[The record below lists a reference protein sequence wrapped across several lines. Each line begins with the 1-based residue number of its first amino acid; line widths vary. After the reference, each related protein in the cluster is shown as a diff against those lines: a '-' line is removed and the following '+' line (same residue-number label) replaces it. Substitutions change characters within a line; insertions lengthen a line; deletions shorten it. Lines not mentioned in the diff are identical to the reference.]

1 MNSNRTWLAAAMV
14 AAIGLH
20 FVPFT
25 MYLSPDL
32 HQAYRPWYYH
42 LLEKGFSEPISNY
55 SPPYL
60 YLLWG
65 LTRFDGIFW
74 PNVMIKLL
82 SLSGAFWVAYSASR
96 VLAPWAGR
104 ENSGS
109 CVSFCR
115 ASFSTRRCFRRW
127 IRSGSRPACWR
138 RPPRLKASMLEC
150 LLGPAP
156 AFAIKAQAAFFAPFV
171 ILLFVRRRVPPAI
184 WLIAPIVFVAAM
196 VPAWLGG
203 WKASY
208 IASIYLG
215 QVNYMEHVGKY
226 FIGSSASLWTPLGF
240 LAPKLVFDLRW
251 LGLPFILAGLA
262 FYWRYAPTPN
272 ARNIVRFA
280 AISAAGMPFLL
291 PHMLDRF
298 FILAD
303 VLAFLYAVAYPSRR
317 TLIAAAAMQFA
328 SAWPMAVWA
337 FFYHP
342 WTFVAAPFAVIMLVL
357 LWRDP
362 EDQPQR
368 RSSSREGAVTA
379 PALG

>member
-96 VLAPWAGR
+96 VLGALGRPRELGLLCFILPSIILNTSVLSQVDTFWVAPCLLATAAAIEGKHARVSAWAG
-104 ENSGS
+104 
-109 CVSFCR
+109 
-115 ASFSTRRCFRRW
+115 
-127 IRSGSRPACWR
+127 
-138 RPPRLKASMLEC
+138 L
-150 LLGPAP
+150 

-272 ARNIVRFA
+272 ARNIVRLA

-362 EDQPQR
+362 EDQPQK
-368 RSSSREGAVTA
+368 RSLSREGAVTA

>member
-1 MNSNRTWLAAAMV
+1 MI

-65 LTRFDGIFW
+65 LTWFDGLFW

-82 SLSGAFWVAYSASR
+82 SLCGALWVAYAASR
-96 VLAPWAGR
+96 VLGALGKPRELGLFCLILPSVILNTSVLSQVDMFWVAPCLLATAAAIESRFARVSAWAG
-104 ENSGS
+104 
-109 CVSFCR
+109 
-115 ASFSTRRCFRRW
+115 
-127 IRSGSRPACWR
+127 
-138 RPPRLKASMLEC
+138 L
-150 LLGPAP
+150 

-171 ILLFVRRRVPPAI
+171 ILLFFRKRVPLAL
-184 WLIAPIVFVAAM
+184 WLIAPAIFIAAM

-226 FIGSSASLWTPLGF
+226 FIGSSASLWTPLGY
-240 LAPKLVFDLRW
+240 LAPKTFFDLRW
-251 LGLPFILAGLA
+251 LGFPMILAGLA

-272 ARNIVRFA
+272 ARNMVRLA
-280 AISAAGMPFLL
+280 AISAAGVPFLL

-303 VLAFLYAVAYPSRR
+303 ILAFLYAVAYPGRR
-317 TLIAAAAMQFA
+317 TLIAAAAMQFG
-328 SAWPMAVWA
+328 SAWPMSCWA

-342 WTFVAAPFAVIMLVL
+342 WTAIAAPFAVIMLVL

-362 EDQPQR
+362 EDQPATSPLPR
-368 RSSSREGAVTA
+368 KEGVK
-379 PALG
+379 ALVLG